1 MPRKQVTEMNTL
13 ERLHY
18 SIGGKTFRGILLFT
32 LIISLSAA
40 GFGSYLYM
48 ASVRREFRSRT
59 WQMSRTGAYMLD
71 TEKTMEMAEKVI
83 GIYEGMSE
91 EDRLCLHDKDS
102 ELLSRFDP
110 VRDEY
115 FEETRQTLDEIRES
129 HEGRAAFTAFID
141 PDTGRRVFIADSDPT
156 DGFCPPG
163 SWDVYDEDLIKSLLE
178 GRSYDIDSFYG
189 FGAIPSAIFRMEPYG
204 YRCTAATIIGMVDR
218 YPVLVMFDTDMN
230 LAARA
235 SWRFLWQHVIFLIL
249 ITALSILL
257 SIRHTR
263 KNVTGPLNE
272 LAGAAESYIHDR
284 TDGSRG
290 GQYFSRLD
298 IRTGDEIEYL
308 ASTMK
313 AMEQDLGTYV
323 RNLTRITA
331 EKERISTELSLATDI
346 QAAMLPHIYPP
357 FPDRKEIDLFAS
369 MYPAREVGGDFYDY
383 YLVDDDH
390 LCICIADVSGKGIP
404 AALFM
409 MVSKIILQSC
419 AMLGRSPGEI
429 LTKTNEAIC
438 SNNEAGMFVT
448 VWIGILE
455 LSTGRLTASS
465 AGHEYPVIR
474 RPGGKF
480 ELFKDRHGLVI
491 GAMEGITYKEY
502 ELVMEPGSK
511 IFIYTDG
518 VPEAADEDNRMFGNE
533 RMLQAL
539 NTDPAAPPRQVLGN
553 VKKAVDEFVSDAEQ
567 FDDLTMLCLEYRG
580 SAQ

>member
-1 MPRKQVTEMNTL
+1 MNTL

-40 GFGSYLYM
+40 GFGTYLYM

-189 FGAIPSAIFRMEPYG
+189 FGAIPSAISRMDPYG
-204 YRCTAATIIGMVDR
+204 SRCPAATIIGMVDR

-257 SIRHTR
+257 SLRHTR

-409 MVSKIILQSC
+409 MASKIILQSC

-539 NTDPAAPPRQVLGN
+539 NTDPAVPPRQVLGN

>member
-204 YRCTAATIIGMVDR
+204 YRGTAATIIGMVDR

-455 LSTGRLTASS
+455 LSTGKLKASS

-491 GAMEGITYKEY
+491 GAMEDITYKEY

>member
-409 MVSKIILQSC
+409 MASKIILQSC

-518 VPEAADEDNRMFGNE
+518 VPEAADDDNRMFGNE